1 MKKLAQKYIS
11 VFAHFDKDNL
21 VDDYVLEYLAELKKI
36 SPKIIFVSD
45 CNLRESETKKL
56 SNLCETI
63 IAKRHG
69 EYDFGS
75 YKRGIE
81 FLKNELENYDKLII
95 ANDSCYL
102 ANPLSPVF
110 EKMANKNCDFWG
122 MTINHEGYAS
132 HIQSYFMVFGK
143 EVFLSDI
150 FKQFFSSV
158 KKEESKNDVIKKYE
172 TSLTQILLKAGF
184 KVGSMVEKNY
194 ETSSVMS
201 QSLICGLLESGFPL
215 LKVWA
220 VKLNPNPPELKKIFF
235 ELLPKK
241 VFFVEIK
248 SILNFPEI
256 NWRKFFDKYQLQI
269 IDKHIARIGL
279 EEEFRFKIFNEKF
292 LFFLIK
298 KQIFRVKIF
307 GITVFKNNIPKP
319 IEKVDFS

>member
-1 MKKLAQKYIS
+1 MKKLSQKYIS

-21 VDDYVLEYLAELKKI
+21 VDDYVVEYLAELKKI

-56 SNLCETI
+56 SNLCENV

-102 ANPLSPVF
+102 VNPLLPVF
-110 EKMANKNCDFWG
+110 EKMAKKDCDFWG

-184 KVGSMVEKNY
+184 KVESMVEKNY

-241 VFFVEIK
+241 IFGLEIK
-248 SILNFPEI
+248 SILNF
-256 NWRKFFDKYQLQI
+256 
-269 IDKHIARIGL
+269 
-279 EEEFRFKIFNEKF
+279 FRN
-292 LFFLIK
+292 
-298 KQIFRVKIF
+298 
-307 GITVFKNNIPKP
+307 
-319 IEKVDFS
+319 